1 MICKEHRVW
10 RSGCALGNGLKKGY
24 FSQGGKSAAFICALS
39 TGGRQTSAFP
49 HPLRLSLGFRGI
61 FNLLLCSAG
70 KRSSS
75 WVRGL
80 RPGQVLPPRLLR
92 QDTPQLPVHLPPVS
106 GQPFPHHTAT
116 RDISLSICP
125 PLGLLCLPL
134 QQRISNSPCT
144 QPALPLV
151 TLSEAYG
158 KALGFDTRQLVTKSA
173 GASCTLRR
181 ISWRNLPVAGGK
193 INSRSWGC
201 FFYCPF
207 SLFYFLT
214 S

>member
-1 MICKEHRVW
+1 M
-10 RSGCALGNGLKKGY
+10 ALGLCPGKRVEKRL

-61 FNLLLCSAG
+61 FNLLLRSAG

-80 RPGQVLPPRLLR
+80 RPGQALPPRLLR

-116 RDISLSICP
+116 GHFLEHLPPAGAPLPAFTAKSLQF
-125 PLGLLCLPL
+125 PLH
-134 QQRISNSPCT
+134 
-144 QPALPLV
+144 
-151 TLSEAYG
+151 
-158 KALGFDTRQLVTKSA
+158 SA
-173 GASCTLRR
+173 GSASCY
-181 ISWRNLPVAGGK
+181 A
-193 INSRSWGC
+193 
-201 FFYCPF
+201 F
-207 SLFYFLT
+207 
-214 S
+214 